1 MDSRLRGNDVELKA
15 YLFLPQRLS
24 MTKYIFSLIILMG
37 LTAPAHALNVFACE
51 PEWGSLLK
59 ELAADT
65 ISVDVGT
72 SALQD
77 VHVIEA
83 KPSLIAKV
91 RRADLVVCTGADLEI
106 GWLPQL
112 IRQAGNPK
120 VASGAGYFM
129 AADQIQTLEKPTSL
143 DRAEGDIHPQG
154 NPHFQLD
161 PYRVLAIAKALAAR
175 LAQLDAGHAAVF
187 QGKLAEFT
195 TRWEAATKQ
204 WEAKAAPLKG
214 RKVVVHHISWVYLLT
229 WLGME
234 QIGALEPKPGVPPTS
249 GHLAG
254 LVETT
259 KSSHTL
265 AIIRAAYQD
274 TKPGDWL
281 SEQTGVPAVT
291 LPFTVGG
298 DDKSKD
304 LFGLFD
310 STIDKLLALASKPAA
325 LHRNDA
331 AGLLAQAKDGLS
343 APQLRCG
350 SRVRTCAELGARTD
364 EQDVQI
370 VRIEDSK

>member
-1 MDSRLRGNDVELKA
+1 MKLFALSALLLAAGLVSTPAQAKLR
-15 YLFLPQRLS
+15 
-24 MTKYIFSLIILMG
+24 
-37 LTAPAHALNVFACE
+37 VFACE
-51 PEWGSLLK
+51 PEWGSLVH
-59 ELAADT
+59 ELAGDK
-65 ISVDVGT
+65 VDVDVAT

-120 VASGAGYFM
+120 VASGPGYFL
-129 AADQIQTLEKPTSL
+129 ASDQITTLEKPTSL
-143 DRAEGDIHPQG
+143 DRSEGDIHPQG

-175 LAQLDAGHAAVF
+175 LGQLDGAHAAAF
-187 QGKLAEFT
+187 QQHLADFS
-195 TRWEAATKQ
+195 TRWEAAIKT

-214 RKVVVHHISWVYLLT
+214 RKVVVHHLSWVYLEH

-249 GHLAG
+249 AHLAG
-254 LVETT
+254 LVDLA
-259 KSSHTL
+259 KSAHAF
-265 AIIRAAYQD
+265 AILRAAYQD
-274 TKPGDWL
+274 PKPGDWL

-298 DDKSKD
+298 DDKAKD
-304 LFGLFD
+304 LFGLYE
-310 STIDKLLALASKPAA
+310 STIDKLLAV
-325 LHRNDA
+325 
-331 AGLLAQAKDGLS
+331 AK
-343 APQLRCG
+343 
-350 SRVRTCAELGARTD
+350 
-364 EQDVQI
+364 
-370 VRIEDSK
+370 